1 MWGTR
6 TGTYLQRYDCVQIRR
21 PTDKREL
28 CVKMSQDD
36 VYYQVHWKNL
46 PQCEGQIKG
55 GKQCQNLAKFGRF
68 CLDCW
73 EYYKK

>member
-1 MWGTR
+1 
-6 TGTYLQRYDCVQIRR
+6 
-21 PTDKREL
+21 
-28 CVKMSQDD
+28 MSQDD

-55 GKQCQNLAKFGRF
+55 GKQCQNLAKFGRY